1 MLVAVAIGGAAT
13 IFGIPYAVGGAEAT
27 ADNWVGA
34 IASVALLAGLPA
46 SFAAF
51 AMAVAARI
59 RHERWVLLWLPL
71 SVFPA
76 LVAFLALGEAF
87 WWE

>member
-1 MLVAVAIGGAAT
+1 MQPRESDGGAD
-13 IFGIPYAVGGAEAT
+13 AT
-27 ADNWVGA
+27 ADNWIGV
-34 IASVALLAGLPA
+34 IASLALLAGLPA

-51 AMAVAARI
+51 AMAVVARL
-59 RHERWVLLWLPL
+59 RHVRWLPLWLPL
-71 SVFPA
+71 SVFPT